1 MKQKLDVLFFGAH
14 PDDIELTCGG
24 TAAALSVAGKSIGFI
39 DLTEAELSS
48 RGNPALRAEET
59 QKATEVLGAK
69 VRENLKLPDG
79 NITNTDVSRLKVI
92 SVLRKYTPSIVFAPY
107 PNDRHPD
114 HIHTS
119 ELIREA
125 CFYSGLSKIETG
137 DLPAYRPKKVY
148 YYAQAYE
155 IPVSFIMDISETFE
169 KKMEAIKCYGSQFY
183 NPAYSANKSEPG
195 TLISSEL
202 FLNLVEARARFNGFK
217 IGAKFGEAFFSYDSV
232 KATAQTIF
240 DL

>member
-1 MKQKLDVLFFGAH
+1 LEQKLDVLFFGAH

-24 TAAALSVAGKSIGFI
+24 TAAALSLAGKGVGFI

-48 RGNPALRAEET
+48 RGNPSLRAKET
-59 QKATEVLGAK
+59 EKATETLGAK

-79 NITNTDVSRLKVI
+79 NILNNTDSRLKVI
-92 SVLRKYTPSIVFAPY
+92 TIIRKFAPEIVFAPY

-114 HIHTS
+114 HIHAS

-125 CFYSGLSKIETG
+125 CFYSGLTKIETDG
-137 DLPAYRPKKVY
+137 FKAHRPKKIY
-148 YYAQAYE
+148 YYPQAYE
-155 IPVSFIMDISETFE
+155 IPISFIMDISNTFG

-183 NPAYSANKSEPG
+183 NPSYSGNKNEPG

-202 FLNLVEARARFNGFK
+202 FFELIEARARFNGFK
-217 IGAKFGEAFFSYDSV
+217 IGAKYGEAFFSYESTKV
-232 KATAQTIF
+232 TSQTIF
-240 DL
+240 DI